1 MNKLKRIFSNPDIIK
16 RLAFT
21 FLILLV
27 FKLGTYIPV
36 PLIDT
41 NSIKQVL
48 KGNDFLT
55 ILNTFSGG
63 GLSSFSVLAL
73 GISPYI
79 TSSII
84 VQMLGMIIPSMK
96 EWQEM
101 GEQGKAKSNRI
112 TRYITIA
119 VAMIQALALLFSL
132 GSRPE
137 NILANS
143 ALAFGATWFLY
154 IYMAIV
160 ITAGS
165 AFTMWLADIIT
176 KYGIGNGSSMIICA
190 GIVSSI
196 PNMFS
201 TLYSSYLGSAFS
213 GANLAKYITVV
224 VLYVAM
230 IVAVVYFEAAK
241 RKIPV
246 QYANR
251 QSNEN
256 SDIPVKLNSAGVIPV
271 IFASTLM
278 SIPLTIVGML
288 GYTTTSS
295 NVAYWLDQVFSSSK
309 PIGMALYI
317 IMIFFFSY
325 FYSFL
330 TIDPEKIGDNL
341 SKQNAFIPGYKP
353 GEDTK
358 RQIAKV
364 LFRVTTIGAIGL
376 AILALVPII
385 VSMIFG
391 LGSTVT
397 VGGTSLLIIVG
408 VAIETF
414 NQIEAESENDSYSKL
429 IS

>member
-1 MNKLKRIFSNPDIIK
+1 
-16 RLAFT
+16 
-21 FLILLV
+21 
-27 FKLGTYIPV
+27 
-36 PLIDT
+36 
-41 NSIKQVL
+41 
-48 KGNDFLT
+48 
-55 ILNTFSGG
+55 
-63 GLSSFSVLAL
+63 
-73 GISPYI
+73 
-79 TSSII
+79 
-84 VQMLGMIIPSMK
+84 
-96 EWQEM
+96 
-101 GEQGKAKSNRI
+101 
-112 TRYITIA
+112 
-119 VAMIQALALLFSL
+119 
-132 GSRPE
+132 
-137 NILANS
+137 
-143 ALAFGATWFLY
+143 
-154 IYMAIV
+154 
-160 ITAGS
+160 
-165 AFTMWLADIIT
+165 
-176 KYGIGNGSSMIICA
+176 
-190 GIVSSI
+190 
-196 PNMFS
+196 
-201 TLYSSYLGSAFS
+201 
-213 GANLAKYITVV
+213 
-224 VLYVAM
+224 M

>member
-176 KYGIGNGSSMIICA
+176 KHGIGNGSSMIICA

-288 GYTTTSS
+288 GYTTTSN

>member
-176 KYGIGNGSSMIICA
+176 KHGIGNGSSMIICA

-256 SDIPVKLNSAGVIPV
+256 FDIPVKLNSAGVIPV

>member
-137 NILANS
+137 NILTNS

-176 KYGIGNGSSMIICA
+176 KHGIGNGSSMIICA

>member
-1 MNKLKRIFSNPDIIK
+1 
-16 RLAFT
+16 
-21 FLILLV
+21 
-27 FKLGTYIPV
+27 
-36 PLIDT
+36 
-41 NSIKQVL
+41 
-48 KGNDFLT
+48 
-55 ILNTFSGG
+55 
-63 GLSSFSVLAL
+63 
-73 GISPYI
+73 
-79 TSSII
+79 
-84 VQMLGMIIPSMK
+84 
-96 EWQEM
+96 M

-176 KYGIGNGSSMIICA
+176 KHGIGNGSSMIICA

>member
-176 KYGIGNGSSMIICA
+176 KHGIGNGSSMIICA

-309 PIGMALYI
+309 PIGMVLYI

>member
-73 GISPYI
+73 GISPYF

-176 KYGIGNGSSMIICA
+176 KHGIGNGSSMIICA

-241 RKIPV
+241 RKIAV

>member
-176 KYGIGNGSSMIICA
+176 KHGIGNGSSMIICA

-213 GANLAKYITVV
+213 GANLAKYITVA

>member
-101 GEQGKAKSNRI
+101 GEQGKAKSNRV

-176 KYGIGNGSSMIICA
+176 KHGIGNGSSMIICA

-385 VSMIFG
+385 VSLIFG

>member
-176 KYGIGNGSSMIICA
+176 KHGIGNGSSMIICA

-224 VLYVAM
+224 VLYMAM

>member
-1 MNKLKRIFSNPDIIK
+1 MNKLKRILSNPDIIK

-176 KYGIGNGSSMIICA
+176 KHGIGNGSSMIICA

>member
-101 GEQGKAKSNRI
+101 VEQGKAKSNRI

-176 KYGIGNGSSMIICA
+176 KHGIGNGSSMIICA

>member
-101 GEQGKAKSNRI
+101 GEQGKAKSNRV

-143 ALAFGATWFLY
+143 ALVFGATWFLY

-176 KYGIGNGSSMIICA
+176 KHGIGNGSSMIICA

-385 VSMIFG
+385 VSLIFG

>member
-101 GEQGKAKSNRI
+101 GEQGKAKSNRV

-119 VAMIQALALLFSL
+119 VALIQALALLFSL

-176 KYGIGNGSSMIICA
+176 KHGIGNGSSMIICA

-295 NVAYWLDQVFSSSK
+295 NAAYWLDQVFSSSK

>member
-176 KYGIGNGSSMIICA
+176 KHGIGNGSSMIICA

-230 IVAVVYFEAAK
+230 IVAVVYFEAAR

>member
-132 GSRPE
+132 GLRPE

-143 ALAFGATWFLY
+143 ALAFCATWFLY

-176 KYGIGNGSSMIICA
+176 KHGIGNGSSMIICA